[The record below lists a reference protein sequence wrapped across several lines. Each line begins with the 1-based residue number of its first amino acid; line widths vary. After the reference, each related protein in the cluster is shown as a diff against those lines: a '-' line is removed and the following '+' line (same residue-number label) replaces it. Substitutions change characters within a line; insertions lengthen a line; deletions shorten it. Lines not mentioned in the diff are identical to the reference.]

1 MLIAI
6 DHGNYAVKT
15 PRFSFVSGLAEHT
28 VRPPMSEEIMEY
40 GGKFWTLT
48 TRRLPNCKRGTK
60 DGILLLSRRLRRLFE
75 NRNAPILKRVY
86 YLCGTRPRT
95 TAISS

>member
-6 DHGNYAVKT
+6 DHDNYAINT

-28 VRPPMSEEIMEY
+28 VRPPMSEEILEY

-48 TRRLPNCKRGTK
+48 TRRLPN
-60 DGILLLSRRLRRLFE
+60 S
-75 NRNAPILKRVY
+75 
-86 YLCGTRPRT
+86 
-95 TAISS
+95 

>member
-28 VRPPMSEEIMEY
+28 VRPPMSEEILEY
-40 GGKFWTLT
+40 MGKFWTLT
-48 TRRLPNCKRGTK
+48 TRRLPN
-60 DGILLLSRRLRRLFE
+60 S
-75 NRNAPILKRVY
+75 
-86 YLCGTRPRT
+86 
-95 TAISS
+95 